1 MLPLWFWLQFGR
13 GHMFIEYTPLEVE
26 VFILSL
32 NSPLL
37 KCLTAL
43 KLETGTSLVGQC
55 LRLHL
60 RIRGLRIQSLVR
72 ELRSKKTKTEN
83 RSNIVTNSIKTLKTV
98 HIKKKNLKQEQN
110 KQKTLETDKT
120 DPSTELA

>member
-1 MLPLWFWLQFGR
+1 
-13 GHMFIEYTPLEVE
+13 MFIEYTPLEVE

-72 ELRSKKTKTEN
+72 ELRSRKTKTEN
-83 RSNIVTNSIKTLKTV
+83 RSNIVTNSLLTLKINRLYGSAKDT
-98 HIKKKNLKQEQN
+98 NLKIFYASSVEGSV
-110 KQKTLETDKT
+110 L
-120 DPSTELA
+120 SVSRVFCLFVLFLF